1 MSDSYIE
8 LMTGII
14 ARLKA
19 VSAVTD
25 LVGQRISSDT
35 PQNTTFPYIIVTIS
49 SSPYDGKDFTGMEH
63 DVQISAFGRKKT
75 PGETGDIAV
84 AVYDALNRQET
95 NITLATHSVRNI
107 QYSGVG
113 FVEKEP
119 DGVTWQSL
127 RRFRCVVT

>member
-19 VSAVTD
+19 VTAVTD
-25 LVGQRISSDT
+25 LVGQRIYADA
-35 PQNTTFPYIIVTIS
+35 PQDATFPYVIVSIS

-63 DVQISAFGRKKT
+63 EVSVSAFGRKKT
-75 PGETGDIAV
+75 PDETGDIAV
-84 AVYDALNRQET
+84 AVYNALNRQES
-95 NITLATHSVRNI
+95 NITLATLSVRNI
-107 QYSGVG
+107 HYTSVG